1 MAAAA
6 AEKVVAYHTVSID
19 STSINFPFQPYEL
32 QIEYMRKVLE
42 CVREG
47 RQEDIPPSLFFE
59 MLIQGLRIPDI
70 LVRIRIR
77 GSLPMP
83 NGSGSGSC
91 HFRQ

>member
-6 AEKVVAYHTVSID
+6 AEKVVAYHTVSIE

-47 RQEDIPPSLFFE
+47 RQADIPPS
-59 MLIQGLRIPDI
+59 
-70 LVRIRIR
+70 
-77 GSLPMP
+77 S
-83 NGSGSGSC
+83 SSKC
-91 HFRQ
+91 

>member
-47 RQEDIPPSLFFE
+47 RKEDIPPSSFSKWSVYTIVADPWHF
-59 MLIQGLRIPDI
+59 GADPWHFGADPDKRIHT
-70 LVRIRIR
+70 
-77 GSLPMP
+77 SA
-83 NGSGSGSC
+83 
-91 HFRQ
+91 

>member
-47 RQEDIPPSLFFE
+47 RQADIPPSCFSKCC
-59 MLIQGLRIPDI
+59 IPV
-70 LVRIRIR
+70 LRIR
-77 GSLPMP
+77 GSAPLP

-91 HFRQ
+91 YFRQWP